1 MRGSKQSALPVCRMG
16 WTGNMSDCN
25 AGWIR
30 NRELAGDRGI
40 TLDKITERRCYRCI
54 KLAGSKVVDVVG
66 PMCWQFYLT
75 LSICHFILSLVAEEA
90 WSVGKK
96 DFGSIGQ
103 RCCLLVVELKSQHPL
118 SFYPSSA
125 HGPCCHKVRCARL
138 RRCKC

>member
-1 MRGSKQSALPVCRMG
+1 MRGNKQSALPVCRMG

-40 TLDKITERRCYRCI
+40 TLDKITERRCYRCM

-75 LSICHFILSLVAEEA
+75 LSICHFIFGCRFARSVTRGKERLWINWAALLSP
-90 WSVGKK
+90 
-96 DFGSIGQ
+96 
-103 RCCLLVVELKSQHPL
+103 RCRIEVTASTQLLPVLSPWAVLPQSPL
-118 SFYPSSA
+118 RASTQM
-125 HGPCCHKVRCARL
+125 
-138 RRCKC
+138 